1 MRRGHI
7 TGFSGKVDHLE
18 LEHVIQ
24 IACLAGITATIL
36 VRQGNQK
43 GYIYVRHGQ
52 ILHAAAGG
60 LTGQEAV
67 NEMVFWRV
75 GRFDLKHGVS
85 NGIPR
90 TLAMNSTGVILE
102 ATRVLDER
110 IAEAEA
116 EDAQSEQKR
125 SVSKSLHISRGGAA
139 EVARLAFRP
148 ADSIFKKVD

>member
-18 LEHVIQ
+18 LEQVIQ

-43 GYIYVRHGQ
+43 GYIYVRSGQ

-67 NEMVFWRV
+67 NEMVF
-75 GRFDLKHGVS
+75 DLF
-85 NGIPR
+85 
-90 TLAMNSTGVILE
+90 LAES
-102 ATRVLDER
+102 
-110 IAEAEA
+110 
-116 EDAQSEQKR
+116 
-125 SVSKSLHISRGGAA
+125 
-139 EVARLAFRP
+139 
-148 ADSIFKKVD
+148 DS